1 LFAEKNDDF
10 YKAGRE
16 INIKITAGS
25 KIYGR
30 DKIIDFELEY
40 TQDTS
45 KFISSVT
52 GKQLKIKMFDTEYS
66 DTYWL
71 NQEIKVELILN
82 NNKTYVL
89 GDSFKVD
96 TVNRGRQ
103 TTEILLTDFVV
114 WKLSDKYIDGT
125 QQDTTT
131 LINLIRKICTTLNV
145 DIALPT
151 VIAGSEE
158 ETKLMEMLN
167 MEITN
172 PYNFT
177 YREVLGFIAGT
188 LGCNTFG
195 VNTKGTDGK
204 HLIKLVNMSKEN
216 VVASVNK
223 NHYYEFEVDKNKLT
237 INKVNV
243 EIDEG
248 FGYTQY
254 YNPETEASIAGE
266 EDDEIPDFPENEQ
279 ITVKIPFGNQEIA
292 NYLYDTL
299 KGQIQYGYKLK
310 WIGDPVLEPYDLI
323 EVTDGYDGQKYR
335 VRLVSSKLTFTG
347 GLVMECSCTAMTE
360 ANTTGSYVENKLGSY
375 IKVLSDKIEMS
386 VNEINETINSVVES
400 SIKATKDN
408 IITEVSATFVTKEE
422 DAEYKNYIASQFSQ
436 QKESIDMT
444 FSNVQESLDELNQHK
459 VVSETNINFSEK
471 GITIGKNDSK
481 FKSVFTNEEL
491 AFTEDNTKVAY
502 INTNQFFITNGE
514 VTNQMRIGNFVFLP
528 RKNGNTSIKY
538 NPKS

>member
-1 LFAEKNDDF
+1 MFATKNEDF
-10 YKAGRE
+10 YQSGRE
-16 INIKITAGS
+16 FDCKITAGS
-25 KIYGR
+25 KIYEK
-30 DKIIDFELEY
+30 DKIIDFTFEY

-45 KFISSVT
+45 KFIGTVV
-52 GKQLKIKMFDTEYS
+52 GKSLKIKMFDTEYS
-66 DTYWL
+66 DVYWL
-71 NQEIKVELILN
+71 NQEIKVELTLN

-114 WKLSDKYIDGT
+114 WKLSDKYTDGT
-125 QQDTTT
+125 AQDTTT

-145 DIALPT
+145 DISLPK
-151 VIAGSEE
+151 VISGSEE
-158 ETKLMEMLN
+158 EIKLMEMLN

-177 YREVLGFIAGT
+177 YREVLSFISST
-188 LGCNTFG
+188 LGCNAFG
-195 VNTKGTDGK
+195 SNTKSTDGK
-204 HLIKLVNMSKEN
+204 CLIKLVSMANEVVVSKI
-216 VVASVNK
+216 NK
-223 NHYYEFEVDKNKLT
+223 NHYYSFEVDKNKLI

-254 YNPETEASIAGE
+254 YQEQTQASIAGE

-279 ITVKIPFGNQEIA
+279 ITVKIPFGNQDIA

-299 KGQIQYGYKLK
+299 KGQVQYGYKLK
-310 WIGDPVLEPYDLI
+310 WIGDPVLEPFDLI

-335 VRLVSSKLTFTG
+335 VRLASSKLTFSG
-347 GLVMECSCTAMTE
+347 GIVIENAYITMTE

-422 DAEYKNYIASQFSQ
+422 DAEYKNYIASQLSQ

-471 GITIGKNDSK
+471 GITIGKSDSK